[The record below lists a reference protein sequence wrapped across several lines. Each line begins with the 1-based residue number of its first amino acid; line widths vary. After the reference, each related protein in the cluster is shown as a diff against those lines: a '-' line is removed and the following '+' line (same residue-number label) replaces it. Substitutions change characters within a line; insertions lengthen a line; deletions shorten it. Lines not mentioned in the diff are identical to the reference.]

1 MAHGM
6 SRSAVLRFVWLSTVA
21 GAWACGGTTPS
32 PTANDSPNA
41 GTSPAFLGVSYNCL
55 TEGAPSS
62 ASIHGIDAASGLP
75 AVGIGQNISGN
86 YSPPVFGPANG
97 ATRYVHLAA
106 YEGANQVVL
115 QTHSVDARGAMRL
128 LGSTPLPAGTGAFPM
143 VLDRTGRFLITG
155 RIPLTE
161 GGPFS
166 AAVYRVDGGGAPQL
180 VSSASVPSDIFMFT
194 LAIAP
199 SGRYVYG
206 HGFGSCCPSLV
217 AFSLNPDTGA
227 LTVVPGSPFAQTGSF
242 AMTMHPTGRFL
253 YTIEGFASDSI
264 ALSNVDATTGVPSRA
279 RGFSSPFLY
288 EMTIDPSGRFLYG
301 VGARGAI
308 TAYAVDTATGSLS
321 RLADTP
327 LPSDEAGGSLSIDS
341 SGRYLYV
348 RVSSQPHVPTRA
360 RLLAYRL
367 DAQTGALSPLSGFPS
382 NPAGACCPLKVM
394 ASP

>member
-1 MAHGM
+1 MAHGI
-6 SRSAVLRFVWLSTVA
+6 SRSAVLRFVWLSTFA
-21 GAWACGGTTPS
+21 GAWACGGAP
-32 PTANDSPNA
+32 PTMNSPNA

-62 ASIHGIDAASGLP
+62 ASIHGVDAASGLP
-75 AVGIGQNISGN
+75 AAGIGQNISGN
-86 YSPPVFGPANG
+86 YSPPVFSAANG
-97 ATRYVHLAA
+97 ATRYVHFAA
-106 YEGANQVVL
+106 YEGANQVAL

-128 LGSTPLPAGTGAFPM
+128 LGSTLLPAGTGAFPI
-143 VLDRTGRFLITG
+143 VLDRSGRFLVTG
-155 RIPLTE
+155 RIPLAE
-161 GGPFS
+161 GGPFG

-180 VSSASVPSDIFMFT
+180 VSSASVPADIFMFT

-199 SGRYVYG
+199 SGRFVYG

-227 LTVVPGSPFAQTGSF
+227 LAAVPGSPFAQTGSF
-242 AMTMHPTGRFL
+242 AMALHPTGRFL

-264 ALSNVDATTGVPSRA
+264 ALSNVDATSGVPSRV
-279 RGFSSPFLY
+279 RGFPSPFLF

-301 VGARGAI
+301 VGATGAI

-321 RLADTP
+321 RLPDTP
-327 LPSDEAGGSLSIDS
+327 LPSDEAGSALSVDS
-341 SGRYLYV
+341 SGSYLYV
-348 RVSSQPHVPTRA
+348 RASSQPHVAARA

-382 NPAGACCPLKVM
+382 NPAGAGCPSKVTT
-394 ASP
+394 SP